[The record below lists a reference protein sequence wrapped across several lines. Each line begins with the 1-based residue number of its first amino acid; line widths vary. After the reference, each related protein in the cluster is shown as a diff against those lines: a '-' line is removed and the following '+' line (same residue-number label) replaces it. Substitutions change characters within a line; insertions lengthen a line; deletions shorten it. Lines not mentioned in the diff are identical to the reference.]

1 MTYPVLGEAP
11 ASNQHGDLQIYVSTD
26 LEARLAYGGRY
37 CIYSFLDT
45 IQMELVSRQHD
56 LDLSII
62 GHNPTWGPRN
72 KCSHNFPWIK

>member
-26 LEARLAYGGRY
+26 LEARLACGWRYG
-37 CIYSFLDT
+37 IYNFLDT

-62 GHNPTWGPRN
+62 GHKLNMGST
-72 KCSHNFPWIK
+72 I